1 MKTFKYVARDL
12 AGEKKEGLK
21 QASSSGDVLSFLR
34 EQQFI
39 PVFIEEVQEALKRKE
54 KRHSRRRHINSG
66 DLSTF
71 CWQFSTMIEGGISI
85 TVALETIA
93 EDLENAYFRDVLRDV
108 SESINKG
115 ESFLG
120 GVAKY
125 PDVFNH
131 LSRAIILAG
140 ESSGSLANAVRRLAV
155 YYENRDKLAK
165 KVKAAIAYPIFI
177 VCFII
182 VVIAVIM
189 TFIIPRFQTMF
200 EQFGNKLPPFTV
212 AFMGVYNVLRVN
224 IIFFLVGLFIFVAAM
239 ILIYTKTAW
248 GHRFFSKLSLR
259 LPLFGRIFR
268 QSFIAIYCRTMS
280 TLLGAGVSVL
290 EVFDILAEMSKN
302 DVIKDAITGTKQ
314 RVVEGQGIASSMS
327 KTTFFTNMV
336 IKMTQVGEESGSMT
350 DVLDKT
356 ADYYDR
362 RVEATIQTVMS
373 LIEPIMIIVIGS
385 IVLVIVIALY
395 LPIFSISDVKQ

>member
-12 AGEKKEGLK
+12 SGVKREGLR
-21 QASSSGDVLSFLR
+21 QASTSNDVLSFLR

-54 KRHSRRRHINSG
+54 KMKAKRRRIKSA

-85 TVALETIA
+85 TIALETIA
-93 EDLENAYFRDVLRDV
+93 EDLDNKYFKAILIDI
-108 SESINKG
+108 SESISKG

-131 LSRAIILAG
+131 LSRAVILAG
-140 ESSGSLANAVRRLAV
+140 ESSGNLGEAVRRLAT

-165 KVKAAIAYPIFI
+165 KVKGAVAYPIFI

-182 VVIAVIM
+182 VVITVIM
-189 TFIIPRFQTMF
+189 TFIIPRFQQMF
-200 EQFGNKLPPFTV
+200 KEFGNKLPPFTV
-212 AFMGVYNVLRVN
+212 AFMGVYDIIRTN
-224 IIFFLVGLFIFVAAM
+224 ILFFLGGLLIFIMA
-239 ILIYTKTAW
+239 IYLIYTKTAG

-259 LPLFGRIFR
+259 LPLFGKIFS
-268 QSFIAIYCRTMS
+268 QSFLAMYCRTMA
-280 TLLGAGVSVL
+280 TLLAAGVSVL
-290 EVFDILAEMSKN
+290 EIFDILAEMSKN
-302 DVIKDAITGTKQ
+302 DIIKEAITSTKT
-314 RVVEGQGIASSMS
+314 RVVEGQGIAASMS
-327 KTTFFTNMV
+327 KDKFFPNLV
-336 IKMTQVGEESGSMT
+336 LKMTQVGEESGNMSN
-350 DVLDKT
+350 VLDKT
-356 ADYYDR
+356 ADYYER
-362 RVEATIQTVMS
+362 RVETTIQVVLALM
-373 LIEPIMIIVIGS
+373 EPIMIIAVGA

>member
-12 AGEKKEGLK
+12 SGVKKEGVR

-54 KRHSRRRHINSG
+54 QLKARKRHISSG
-66 DLSTF
+66 DLSSF

-85 TVALETIA
+85 TIALETIA
-93 EDLENAYFRDVLRDV
+93 EDMENKYFRSILQDI
-108 SESINKG
+108 SESISKG

-120 GVAKY
+120 GVSKY

-140 ESSGSLANAVRRLAV
+140 ETSGNLADAVRRLAV

-165 KVKAAIAYPIFI
+165 KVKAAVAYPIFL
-177 VCFII
+177 VCFMIIVI
-182 VVIAVIM
+182 VVIM
-189 TFIIPRFQTMF
+189 TLIIPRFQVMF
-200 EQFGNKLPPFTV
+200 KEFGNKLPAFTV
-212 AFMGVYNVLRVN
+212 GFMAVYNIICSN
-224 IIFFLVGLFIFVAAM
+224 IIFILGGLLILIMAM
-239 ILIYTKTAW
+239 ILIYKKTKW

-259 LPLFGRIFR
+259 LPLFGKIFR
-268 QSFIAIYCRTMS
+268 QSFISMYCRTMS

-302 DVIKDAITGTKQ
+302 DVIKESISSTRQ
-314 RVVEGQGIASSMS
+314 RIVEGQGIAGSMS
-327 KTTFFTNMV
+327 KAPFFTNMV
-336 IKMTQVGEESGSMT
+336 IKMTQVGEESGNMSN
-350 DVLDKT
+350 VLEKT
-356 ADYYDR
+356 ADYYER
-362 RVEATIQTVMS
+362 RVEAAIQTLMS
-373 LIEPIMIIVIGS
+373 LLEPVMIIVLGA

-395 LPIFSISDVKQ
+395 LPIFTMSDIAR